1 MQINLKELM
10 YFFRTKREDAYIA
23 LFTFVCVLII
33 GIQEGILLGIGA
45 SLFVVLYRSSRPNL
59 AVLGHI
65 EGTHLFRD
73 IERNPSAAQID
84 EILILQIGRAIT
96 FNNAEYIKDTIIN
109 ESEKRNKQI
118 QER

>member
-1 MQINLKELM
+1 MVILSSL
-10 YFFRTKREDAYIA
+10 Y
-23 LFTFVCVLII
+23 VL
-33 GIQEGILLGIGA
+33 
-45 SLFVVLYRSSRPNL
+45 LYRSSRPNL

-84 EILILQIGRAIT
+84 EILILRFDSSIT
-96 FNNAEYIKDTIIN
+96 FNNAEYIKDFIIY

-118 QER
+118 RALVIEARSIHTLDTTAMEVRSEEHT